1 MISIF
6 TRPKMKILSFSILS
20 QKGKY
25 TFIALVLLQLEN
37 FKLSTD
43 GWSYKTFFINIFK
56 LKFVTFKKH
65 IFSAKLK
72 FILCCYFAIWISLE
86 CVDRC
91 IVSLLYQY
99 CISCLKL
106 SFWRHLLTILF
117 CFSLLLSLCQLFLYK
132 NELRMFF
139 TYGNLT
145 FEPGL
150 NLHSRTV

>member
-65 IFSAKLK
+65 IFGKVKIHFMLLFS
-72 FILCCYFAIWISLE
+72 ILISLE